1 MRLLLWLGVLAAGT
15 PCAADGTWREE
26 ELPVTYVT
34 DVLVLGGGPSGCA
47 AAVAAA
53 RNGAGVLLVEQ
64 YGHLGGMGTAGGVN
78 VFMSFTHIGGIFREV
93 LARLTECGGRRG
105 GEFNPE
111 MLKIVLDD
119 MVLESGVKL
128 LLHTKGIGVLTESA
142 EAPGGS
148 VQRTGW
154 RRVRGVVIDNKSG
167 TQLVKARVY
176 IDATGDGDL
185 AAYAG
190 AAYEVGRE
198 GDARTQPMTMMF
210 RLGGCEWAGG
220 GIAGNPALEGIHMSM
235 YVLPNPGEV
244 LVNMTRVS
252 GLSGVS
258 GEDMTQAEIEGRR
271 QVRDAVK
278 LLRESV
284 PGMENAFLI
293 ATPSQIGVRETR
305 RITGAKVVNE
315 EDLMQGRQF
324 SDVVA
329 RSSYPID
336 IHNPAGKGA
345 RIVRP
350 KQPYSIPYRT
360 LIPRGLSNL
369 YVTGR
374 CISATHEAMS
384 AIRIQPTCY
393 ALGEAAGTA
402 AALCVRHNCSPWDMG
417 PHLKELQATLV
428 EQGADLGPYGA
439 RRVGLEQ
446 LWRRNVARYGREYRV
461 QRRPFVDVP
470 MDSPLF
476 EAVEVMRRRGITTGV
491 GEGRYGPDAV
501 ASRAIALAILGRA
514 AEESLGPLEAD
525 VAPALPAGLSGQWW
539 SHELSVLVAHGAV
552 LPEEPDTLRPDEACT
567 QRELLGWT
575 LRLARAAGV
584 DGLPG
589 EEPTDEELTEA
600 AVSRGMALAEG
611 PYAVRLEAPATRGHA
626 GLAAAGLLEL
636 VTAGEEVGGRPD

>member
-1 MRLLLWLGVLAAGT
+1 VALLLCIGVLVPRGPALAAE
-15 PCAADGTWREE
+15 TWREE

-64 YGHLGGMGTAGGVN
+64 YGYLGGMGTAGGVN
-78 VFMSFTHIGGIFREV
+78 VFMSFTHIGGVFREV
-93 LARLTECGGRRG
+93 MARLAECGGRRG
-105 GEFNPE
+105 PQFDPE

-119 MVLESGVKL
+119 MVLESGAKL
-128 LLHTKGIGVLTESA
+128 LLHTKGIGVLA
-142 EAPGGS
+142 EPSETPTGTL
-148 VQRTGW
+148 QRTGW

-167 TQLVKARVY
+167 TQIVRAKVY

-190 AAYEVGRE
+190 ASYELGRADD
-198 GDARTQPMTMMF
+198 GLTQPMTMMF
-210 RLGGCEWAGG
+210 RLGGCEWTGG
-220 GIAGNPALEGIHMSM
+220 GIAGNPALEGYHMT
-235 YVLPNPGEV
+235 VHALPNPGEV

-271 QVRDAVK
+271 QVRNAVE
-278 LLRESV
+278 LLRKSI
-284 PGMENAFLI
+284 PGMENAFLV

-315 EDLMQGRQF
+315 DDLMEGREF
-324 SDVVA
+324 ADVVA

-336 IHNPAGKGA
+336 IHNPDGKGA
-345 RIVRP
+345 RILRP
-350 KQPYSIPYRT
+350 KQPYSIPYRA

-384 AIRIQPTCY
+384 AIRVQPTCY

-402 AALCVRHNCSPWDMG
+402 AAICVEHECGPWDMG
-417 PHLKELQATLV
+417 PYLKELQTTLI

-439 RRVGLEQ
+439 RRAGLEDV
-446 LWRRNVARYGREYRV
+446 WRRSQARYEREYHLRYE
-461 QRRPFVDVP
+461 PFADVP

-476 EAVEVMRRRGITTGV
+476 DAVEAVRKRGITTGV
-491 GEGRYGPDAV
+491 GEGRYGPEIVASNAV
-501 ASRAIALAILGRA
+501 AAAMLGRA
-514 AEESLGPLEAD
+514 AEEALGAVPDDRGAD
-525 VAPALPAGLSGQWW
+525 LPAGLAGEWW
-539 SHELSVLVAHGAV
+539 SHELSVLVAYGAIPPAE
-552 LPEEPDTLRPDEACT
+552 LAALQPNAACT
-567 QRELLGWT
+567 QRQLIAWT
-575 LRLARAAGV
+575 LSLARRGGV
-584 DGLPG
+584 AGLPPNDAG
-589 EEPTDEELTEA
+589 DEQLAEA
-600 AVSRGMALAEG
+600 ALARGIALSEG
-611 PYAVRLEAPATRGHA
+611 DYRIDLGAPATRGHA
-626 GLAAAGLLEL
+626 VLAAAALLAML
-636 VTAGEEVGGRPD
+636 PQQP